1 MERAISYVNVH
12 ELQGINGSKGRRMY
26 WTVLLKAIRI
36 IVTDS
41 RLTHICFNIFNV
53 CFSIGILYTDPYNW
67 LLCSLIIVSVFA
79 FLVTLDV
86 YVLIGEY
93 MGIKDSD
100 MLYLIDL
107 LDSSYAEV
115 LRTVEAGTTKYIGK
129 DQNNPLRDHDGL

>member
-1 MERAISYVNVH
+1 
-12 ELQGINGSKGRRMY
+12 
-26 WTVLLKAIRI
+26 
-36 IVTDS
+36 
-41 RLTHICFNIFNV
+41 
-53 CFSIGILYTDPYNW
+53 
-67 LLCSLIIVSVFA
+67 
-79 FLVTLDV
+79 
-86 YVLIGEY
+86 